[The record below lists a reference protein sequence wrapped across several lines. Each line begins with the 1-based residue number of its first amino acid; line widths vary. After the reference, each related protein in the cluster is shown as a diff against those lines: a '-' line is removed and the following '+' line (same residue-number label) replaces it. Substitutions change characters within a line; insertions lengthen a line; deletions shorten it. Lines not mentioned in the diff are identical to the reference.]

1 MSNTREY
8 KSDVFSMLMEYPE
21 NALQVYN
28 MLNGTNHTDPSLVEI
43 VTLDKGISLSIRNDA
58 AFIIDY
64 DLTISEHQSSYN
76 PNMPLRS
83 LIYFSTTMQKRIIK
97 KKQDIFGRGLI
108 KIPLPHFVVFYN
120 GSENRPEKEI
130 LKLSDAYEKA
140 SENPELELICT
151 VYNINYYHNSK
162 MLNTCKVLNE
172 YSLFVQKVREQ
183 VENLKKYDR
192 MSVSID
198 EAVKKAIDYC
208 IDHDILKEFL
218 EERGNEVLHVMTF
231 DCTFEAREKLWKE
244 QEEMMSKQ
252 IDEQGKQIDDLS
264 LQINEKGKQI
274 DDLSSKNNEQARL
287 IESLQEQIKTLQAS
301 AES

>member
-1 MSNTREY
+1 
-8 KSDVFSMLMEYPE
+8 
-21 NALQVYN
+21 
-28 MLNGTNHTDPSLVEI
+28 
-43 VTLDKGISLSIRNDA
+43 
-58 AFIIDY
+58 
-64 DLTISEHQSSYN
+64 
-76 PNMPLRS
+76 
-83 LIYFSTTMQKRIIK
+83 
-97 KKQDIFGRGLI
+97 
-108 KIPLPHFVVFYN
+108 
-120 GSENRPEKEI
+120 
-130 LKLSDAYEKA
+130 
-140 SENPELELICT
+140 
-151 VYNINYYHNSK
+151 
-162 MLNTCKVLNE
+162 
-172 YSLFVQKVREQ
+172 
-183 VENLKKYDR
+183 

-252 IDEQGKQIDDLS
+252 IDDLS

-274 DDLSSKNNEQARL
+274 DDLSLQNNEQARL

>member
-1 MSNTREY
+1 
-8 KSDVFSMLMEYPE
+8 
-21 NALQVYN
+21 
-28 MLNGTNHTDPSLVEI
+28 
-43 VTLDKGISLSIRNDA
+43 
-58 AFIIDY
+58 
-64 DLTISEHQSSYN
+64 
-76 PNMPLRS
+76 
-83 LIYFSTTMQKRIIK
+83 
-97 KKQDIFGRGLI
+97 
-108 KIPLPHFVVFYN
+108 
-120 GSENRPEKEI
+120 
-130 LKLSDAYEKA
+130 
-140 SENPELELICT
+140 
-151 VYNINYYHNSK
+151 

-264 LQINEKGKQI
+264 
-274 DDLSSKNNEQARL
+274 SKNNEQARL

>member
-1 MSNTREY
+1 M
-8 KSDVFSMLMEYPE
+8 
-21 NALQVYN
+21 
-28 MLNGTNHTDPSLVEI
+28 
-43 VTLDKGISLSIRNDA
+43 
-58 AFIIDY
+58 
-64 DLTISEHQSSYN
+64 
-76 PNMPLRS
+76 
-83 LIYFSTTMQKRIIK
+83 
-97 KKQDIFGRGLI
+97 
-108 KIPLPHFVVFYN
+108 
-120 GSENRPEKEI
+120 
-130 LKLSDAYEKA
+130 
-140 SENPELELICT
+140 
-151 VYNINYYHNSK
+151 
-162 MLNTCKVLNE
+162 
-172 YSLFVQKVREQ
+172 
-183 VENLKKYDR
+183 NL
-192 MSVSID
+192 SID

-252 IDEQGKQIDDLS
+252 IDDLS

>member
-83 LIYFSTTMQKRIIK
+83 LIYFIATIHERVKE
-97 KKQDIFGRGLI
+97 KKQDLLGRSLI

-151 VYNINYYHNSK
+151 VYNINYSHNSE

-252 IDEQGKQIDDLS
+252 IDDLSLQNAEQGKQITEQGKQLS
-264 LQINEKGKQI
+264 EKENKINEQF
-274 DDLSSKNNEQARL
+274 EL
-287 IESLQEQIKTLQAS
+287 IKALQEQIDSLQQK
-301 AES
+301 EK

>member
-1 MSNTREY
+1 MS
-8 KSDVFSMLMEYPE
+8 P
-21 NALQVYN
+21 
-28 MLNGTNHTDPSLVEI
+28 I
-43 VTLDKGISLSIRNDA
+43 CISR
-58 AFIIDY
+58 
-64 DLTISEHQSSYN
+64 
-76 PNMPLRS
+76 
-83 LIYFSTTMQKRIIK
+83 QKRRTRLCTGASVGK
-97 KKQDIFGRGLI
+97 PKG
-108 KIPLPHFVVFYN
+108 H
-120 GSENRPEKEI
+120 RPEKEI

-151 VYNINYYHNSK
+151 VYNINYSHNSE

-183 VENLKKYDR
+183 VENLKKYDK

-198 EAVKKAIDYC
+198 AAVKKAIDYC

-264 LQINEKGKQI
+264 
-274 DDLSSKNNEQARL
+274 SKNNEQARL

>member
-1 MSNTREY
+1 
-8 KSDVFSMLMEYPE
+8 
-21 NALQVYN
+21 
-28 MLNGTNHTDPSLVEI
+28 
-43 VTLDKGISLSIRNDA
+43 
-58 AFIIDY
+58 
-64 DLTISEHQSSYN
+64 
-76 PNMPLRS
+76 
-83 LIYFSTTMQKRIIK
+83 
-97 KKQDIFGRGLI
+97 
-108 KIPLPHFVVFYN
+108 
-120 GSENRPEKEI
+120 
-130 LKLSDAYEKA
+130 
-140 SENPELELICT
+140 
-151 VYNINYYHNSK
+151 

>member
-1 MSNTREY
+1 
-8 KSDVFSMLMEYPE
+8 
-21 NALQVYN
+21 
-28 MLNGTNHTDPSLVEI
+28 
-43 VTLDKGISLSIRNDA
+43 
-58 AFIIDY
+58 
-64 DLTISEHQSSYN
+64 
-76 PNMPLRS
+76 
-83 LIYFSTTMQKRIIK
+83 
-97 KKQDIFGRGLI
+97 
-108 KIPLPHFVVFYN
+108 
-120 GSENRPEKEI
+120 
-130 LKLSDAYEKA
+130 
-140 SENPELELICT
+140 
-151 VYNINYYHNSK
+151 

-252 IDEQGKQIDDLS
+252 ID
-264 LQINEKGKQI
+264 
-274 DDLSSKNNEQARL
+274 DLSSKNNEQARL

>member
-28 MLNGTNHTDPSLVEI
+28 VLNGTNHTDPSLVEI

-83 LIYFSTTMQKRIIK
+83 LIYFIATIHERVKEQ
-97 KKQDIFGRGLI
+97 KQDLLGRSLI

-140 SENPELELICT
+140 SENPELEIICT
-151 VYNINYYHNSK
+151 VYNINPDRNPE
-162 MLNTCKVLNE
+162 LL
-172 YSLFVQKVREQ
+172 
-183 VENLKKYDR
+183 EN
-192 MSVSID
+192 
-198 EAVKKAIDYC
+198 C
-208 IDHDILKEFL
+208 
-218 EERGNEVLHVMTF
+218 EVLYNYTF
-231 DCTFEAREKLWKE
+231 LLK
-244 QEEMMSKQ
+244 
-252 IDEQGKQIDDLS
+252 
-264 LQINEKGKQI
+264 
-274 DDLSSKNNEQARL
+274 RL
-287 IESLQEQIKTLQAS
+287 GNMVQ
-301 AES
+301 

>member
-1 MSNTREY
+1 
-8 KSDVFSMLMEYPE
+8 
-21 NALQVYN
+21 
-28 MLNGTNHTDPSLVEI
+28 
-43 VTLDKGISLSIRNDA
+43 
-58 AFIIDY
+58 
-64 DLTISEHQSSYN
+64 
-76 PNMPLRS
+76 
-83 LIYFSTTMQKRIIK
+83 
-97 KKQDIFGRGLI
+97 
-108 KIPLPHFVVFYN
+108 
-120 GSENRPEKEI
+120 
-130 LKLSDAYEKA
+130 
-140 SENPELELICT
+140 
-151 VYNINYYHNSK
+151 

-252 IDEQGKQIDDLS
+252 IDDLSSQNAEQGKQLS
-264 LQINEKGKQI
+264 EKENKINEQ
-274 DDLSSKNNEQARL
+274 SKL
-287 IESLQEQIKTLQAS
+287 IKALQEQIVSLQQK
-301 AES
+301 EK